1 MRTRKRSARPA
12 TGGPRTAGGRPERGN
27 RIVVLD
33 ALRLVAALMVV
44 FYHYVAFGEG
54 WDGPQAPLF
63 PVIFRPSAY
72 GWLGVHLFFMI
83 SGFVICMSCWG
94 RTVSDFFTSRV
105 IRLFPAYWLAV
116 LVTTA
121 VVTLV
126 PGGLEPKAW
135 REVLVNL
142 TMLQW
147 PVGITHVD
155 GVYWTLWAELR
166 FYLLFALVVWRGL
179 TYRRVVAFACVWA
192 TAALLA
198 KGYGSGPLSDL
209 VMAQYCWFF
218 IAGLAFYL
226 IHRFGPNLL
235 LWGIVALCFVMG
247 QLSAFQGWRR
257 TLRYVGDNVPA
268 LGVAVLITVFFVVM
282 AGVALGWFHRVDW
295 RWLPAAGALT
305 YPLYLFHESIG
316 WEIFHHLQYRVDHW
330 VLLGSTV
337 LGMILLAHLVHR
349 LVERPVSKRLKRGL
363 SSAFA
368 QVRAADDTGAGAGA
382 GARDERGP
390 GAGPRAVVVHTGLS
404 IPEQA
409 APGREGVALPHPGS
423 DSFSRG

>member
-1 MRTRKRSARPA
+1 MRKGKRSATPA
-12 TGGPRTAGGRPERGN
+12 TGGRRRGRGRQERGN

-33 ALRLVAALMVV
+33 ALRLIAALMVV

-54 WDGPQAPLF
+54 WDGPQAQLF

-94 RTVSDFFTSRV
+94 RTVPDFFTSRV

-116 LVTTA
+116 LATTA

-126 PGGLEPKAW
+126 PGGLEPHAW
-135 REVLVNL
+135 RDVLVNL

-147 PVGITHVD
+147 PVDIAHVD

-179 TYRRVVAFACVWA
+179 TYRRVVAFCCVWA
-192 TAALLA
+192 TVALLA

-226 IHRFGPNLL
+226 IYRFGPNLL
-235 LWGIVALCFVMG
+235 LWGIVALCFAMG
-247 QLSAFQGWRR
+247 QLSAIQTWRR
-257 TLRYVGDNVPA
+257 TLQYVGDNIPG
-268 LGVAVLITVFFVVM
+268 LGVAVLLTVFFVVM
-282 AGVALGWFHRVDW
+282 AGVSLGWFNRVDW

-316 WEIFHHLQYRVDHW
+316 WEIFHHLQYRVNHW
-330 VLLGSTV
+330 ALLGGTV

-349 LVERPVSKRLKRGL
+349 LVERPASKRLKRGL
-363 SSAFA
+363 SAAFA
-368 QVRAADDTGAGAGA
+368 QVRAADAG
-382 GARDERGP
+382 DERRP
-390 GAGPRAVVVHTGLS
+390 GAGPRPPIVVHTGLS
-404 IPEQA
+404 LPESA
-409 APGREGVALPHPGS
+409 APGREDIAATPRS
-423 DSFSRG
+423 